1 MRGGNMVNA
10 KELKKQVLFEDI
22 SDREMEKVAK
32 VTKELSL
39 KKDDFL
45 FKEGDDTKGIYMIRS
60 GKIEITKVTPD
71 GWKQTIAVLTPG
83 HFFGELSIL
92 EKRKHEANALVI
104 ENTELLKLPKE
115 EFEKMEKEDVALA
128 SQILKKLALVMS
140 KNLRR
145 MNEKFLNA
153 LINY

>member
-1 MRGGNMVNA
+1 MVSI

-22 SDREMEKVAK
+22 SDKEMGKLAK
-32 VTKELSL
+32 VIKELSL
-39 KKDDFL
+39 KKDELL

-92 EKRKHEANALVI
+92 EKRKHEAIAVVI

>member
-1 MRGGNMVNA
+1 MVSI

-22 SDREMEKVAK
+22 SDSEMGKLAK
-32 VTKELSL
+32 VIKRLSL
-39 KKDDFL
+39 KKDELL

-60 GKIEITKVTPD
+60 GKVEITKVTSD
-71 GWKQTIAVLTPG
+71 GWKQTLAVLATG
-83 HFFGELSIL
+83 NFFGELSII
-92 EKRKHEANALVI
+92 EKRKHEANAVAI

-115 EFEKMEKEDVALA
+115 EFEKLEKEDVVLA
-128 SQILKKLALVMS
+128 SQILKKLVLIMC

-145 MNEKFLNA
+145 MNEKFLKV

>member
-1 MRGGNMVNA
+1 MITMD
-10 KELKKQVLFEDI
+10 ELKKQVLFEDLTGAELERL
-22 SDREMEKVAK
+22 SKVLGER
-32 VTKELSL
+32 TLQ
-39 KKDDFL
+39 KDEVL

-71 GWKQTIAVLTPG
+71 GWKQTLAVLTKEN
-83 HFFGELSIL
+83 FFGELSIL
-92 EKRKHEANALVI
+92 EKRKHEANAVAI
-104 ENTELLKLPKE
+104 EKTELIKLTKE
-115 EFEKMEKEDVALA
+115 SFEKMERDDVALA
-128 SQILKKLALVMS
+128 SRIIKKLALVMS

>member
-1 MRGGNMVNA
+1 MVSI

-22 SDREMEKVAK
+22 SDREMEKLAK
-32 VTKELSL
+32 VIKRLSL
-39 KKDDFL
+39 KKDELL

-60 GKIEITKVTPD
+60 GKVEITKVTSD
-71 GWKQTIAVLTPG
+71 GWKQTLAVLSTG
-83 HFFGELSIL
+83 NFFGELSII
-92 EKRKHEANALVI
+92 EKRKHEANAVAI

-115 EFEKMEKEDVALA
+115 EFEKLEKEDVVLA
-128 SQILKKLALVMS
+128 SQILKKLVLIMC

-145 MNEKFLNA
+145 MNEKFLKV

>member
-1 MRGGNMVNA
+1 MVSKN
-10 KELKKQVLFEDI
+10 ELRKQVLFEDI
-22 SDREMEKVAK
+22 SDKELEKLAK
-32 VTKELSL
+32 VIKELTL

-92 EKRKHEANALVI
+92 EKRKHEAIAVVI

>member
-1 MRGGNMVNA
+1 MVNA

>member
-1 MRGGNMVNA
+1 MVST

-22 SDREMEKVAK
+22 NDKELEKLAK
-32 VTKELSL
+32 GIKELSL
-39 KKDDFL
+39 KKGDFL
-45 FKEGDDTKGIYMIRS
+45 FKEGDETKGIYMISS
-60 GKIEITKVTPD
+60 GKIEITKVTTD
-71 GWKQTIAVLTPG
+71 GWKQTLAVLKSG
-83 HFFGELSIL
+83 NFFGELSIL
-92 EKRKHEANALVI
+92 EKRKHEANAVAT

-115 EFEKMEKEDVALA
+115 EFEKMERENVALA